1 MKKLIPFLL
10 LITLIVSSCGVYRNH
25 NNDNEKK
32 VKDLYI
38 GMSKQ
43 EALEIM
49 GDKYIV
55 ELISQEDDGLLEVLK
70 FEAIFY
76 PYLLHFLNDKLTTYN
91 LYYPP
96 CMPEQEI
103 RVKKEEN

>member
-1 MKKLIPFLL
+1 MKKLIPFIF
-10 LITLIVSSCGVYRNH
+10 LITLIVSSCGVYHNH
-25 NNDNEKK
+25 NKDNEKK

-38 GMSKQ
+38 GMTKQ

-55 ELISQEDDGLLEVLK
+55 ELISQEDDGVLEILK
-70 FEAIFY
+70 YEAIFY
-76 PYLLHFLNDKLTTYN
+76 PYLLHFLNNTLTTFN

-96 CMPEQEI
+96 CIPEQEI
-103 RVKKEEN
+103 TIKKEEN